1 MIQKLQYFIGSCTDP
16 HRNLAL
22 EEYLTDTVGEDTC
35 ILYLWQNKHTV
46 VIGRNQNAWQE
57 CRTTELERDG
67 GTLARRLSGGGA
79 VYHDLGN
86 MNYSFITDAGD
97 RAALSMARFTQPVVE
112 ALQGLGLQAE
122 ASGRNDI
129 LVEGRKVSGTAQR
142 LWGDRILHHGTLLF
156 DANADMVAGA
166 LQVDPEK
173 FRSKSTKS
181 VRSRIGNIR
190 SFLKQD
196 MDMPAFWAYLKETL
210 AGSGM
215 VFDALTAQELAQV
228 DALKAE
234 KYDTWE
240 WNYGRSP
247 RFDMTAKRYWD
258 GGCLEV
264 GVSVSRG
271 LITDVI
277 FHGDFLSVSSLEP
290 LTKALLGTPFRREEI
305 CRVLERYPVA
315 DLFGGITREQVLD
328 TLFSD

>member
-1 MIQKLQYFIGSCTDP
+1 MQHAVHYLETGSRDP
-16 HRNLAL
+16 YYNLAF
-22 EEYLTDTVGEDTC
+22 EEYVLTHRTRGDY
-35 ILYLWQNKHTV
+35 LLLWQNDNTIV
-46 VIGRNQNAWQE
+46 VGQNQN
-57 CRTTELERDG
+57 TEAEINRPFVE
-67 GTLARRLSGGGA
+67 AHHIHVVRR
-79 VYHDLGN
+79 
-86 MNYSFITDAGD
+86 ITDAGD

-112 ALQGLGLQAE
+112 ALRGLGLQAE

-290 LTKALLGTPFRREEI
+290 LTKALLGTPFRREEV

>member
-1 MIQKLQYFIGSCTDP
+1 MNNYFVQTYTWNP
-16 HRNLAL
+16 WRNLAV
-22 EEYLTDTVGEDTC
+22 EKYLADKIEPGDVV
-35 ILYLWQNKHTV
+35 LYLWQNDHTV
-46 VIGRNQNAWQE
+46 VIGRNQNAIRE
-57 CRTTELERDG
+57 CKAQLLEEEG
-67 GTLARRLSGGGA
+67 GFLARRTTGGGA

-86 MNYSFITDAGD
+86 LNYSLITDAGD
-97 RAALSMARFTQPVVE
+97 KESVSMARFTHPVVE
-112 ALQGLGLQAE
+112 ALKGLGLQAE

-142 LWGDRILHHGTLLF
+142 LCGNRILHHGTLLF
-156 DANADMVAGA
+156 DANPDMVAGA

-196 MDMPAFWAYLKETL
+196 MDMPAFWTYLKDTL

-215 VFDALTAQELAQV
+215 VFDALTPQELGEV
-228 DALKAE
+228 EKRKAE

-247 RFDMTAKRYWD
+247 KFDMTGKRYWV

-264 GVSVSRG
+264 GVSVAHG
-271 LITDVI
+271 VITDVR
-277 FHGDFLSVSSLEP
+277 FHGDFLAVCSMEP
-290 LTKALLGTPFRREEI
+290 LVEALCGVPFRREDV
-305 CRVLERYPVA
+305 RHVLDSQPMSE
-315 DLFGGITREQVLD
+315 LFGGITEEQVLD
-328 TLFSD
+328 TMFGS